1 MKKIISILLVLIISV
16 GLFAGGQ
23 KESEETTL
31 SVSSW
36 EKGGTPL
43 SDVRIRQALRYAID
57 MDTIIETLFEGKAEV
72 AISLIGKGPYL
83 ANDLQTYDYN
93 PEKAKELL
101 KEAGWP
107 SDYNLDVVYYYSDQ
121 QTVDLMS
128 IIQQYWKA
136 VGVKSSFRK
145 LEGDLSAQLWVAPE
159 DRVNGPSVIK
169 WDLAYA
175 GIAALSNNEFFDRFE
190 STASNNSTLP
200 YQKGVDELLQAT
212 RATTDVSK
220 QQIAFKEVERVFA
233 ENMYNM
239 PLYHQLS
246 FIYTSDKIDMKG
258 AELGN
263 DQFSFDKDI
272 LNWTTTRA
280 DKTLYTNGGP
290 MEFYQATT
298 VNPGYFIYQELL
310 FDRLINADGSLTPTD
325 GLLASDYTLSPD
337 GMEIVFNLRDDV
349 KWHDGVNFTADD
361 VKFSIEYLI
370 KVPGLNAIAQAT
382 YKAIEGAKE
391 YLDGSANDIS
401 GIKID
406 GNKVTISFAI
416 LDPNALL
423 TFSQWPVLP
432 KHLLKDSNPIKCQQ
446 DSFWQ
451 DPIGTGPYKVYKTVL
466 NNYGI
471 LERNDNYFKSG
482 TGNIEKVYMTANNE
496 NDANLVKNAEAGKID
511 YAFSKNVEDNK
522 GIEKIPGMTIHPIS
536 IRYTRL
542 FYINQYPHEANVN

>member
-1 MKKIISILLVLIISV
+1 MKKLISILLVLFISI

-23 KESEETTL
+23 TEEKINM
-31 SVSSW
+31 VSSTW

-43 SDVRIRQALRYAID
+43 SDVRIRQALRLAID
-57 MDTIIETLFEGKAEV
+57 MDTILETLFEGKAEKAV
-72 AISLIGKGPYL
+72 SLIGPGPYL
-83 ANDLQTYDYN
+83 ADDLATYDYN
-93 PEKAKELL
+93 PEKAKALL
-101 KEAGWP
+101 AEAGWP
-107 SDYNLDVVYYYSDQ
+107 SDYTLDVVYYYSDQ
-121 QTVDLMS
+121 QTVDFMA
-128 IIQQYWKA
+128 IVQQYWKA

-145 LEGDLSAQLWVAPE
+145 LEGDLGSQLWTPPA
-159 DRVNGPSVIK
+159 DRVNGPSEIK

-190 STASNNSTLP
+190 STSTNNSTLP
-200 YQKGVDELLQAT
+200 LTGGVDELLQAT
-212 RATTDVSK
+212 RATTDVKK
-220 QQIAFKEVERVFA
+220 QQEAFKEVERAFA
-233 ENMYNM
+233 ENVYNI

-263 DQFSFDKDI
+263 DQFSFDKNI

-290 MEFYQATT
+290 MEFYQAPHI
-298 VNPGYFIYQELL
+298 NPGYFLYQELI
-310 FDRLINADGSLTPTD
+310 FDRLVDADGSLTPTE
-325 GLLASDYTLSPD
+325 GLLAKDYTVSPD
-337 GMEIVFNLRDDV
+337 GMEMEFVLRDGV
-349 KWHDGVNFTADD
+349 KWHDGVAFTAED

-370 KVPGLNAIAQAT
+370 KVTGINAVARSTYLAIDGAQD
-382 YKAIEGAKE
+382 
-391 YLDGSANDIS
+391 YLDGNAEEIK

-406 GNKVTISFAI
+406 GNTVTITFEK

-451 DPIGTGPYKVYKTVL
+451 NPVGTGPYKVYKTVL

-471 LERNDNYFKSG
+471 LERNDDYFKIG
-482 TGNIEKVYMTANNE
+482 NGNIEKIYMTANNE
-496 NDANLVKNAEAGKID
+496 NDANLVKNAEAGNID
-511 YAFSKNVEDNK
+511 YAFSKNVNDNK
-522 GIEKIPGMTIHPIS
+522 GIEKIAGMTIHPIS

-542 FYINQYPHEANVN
+542 FYVNQYAHEANIK